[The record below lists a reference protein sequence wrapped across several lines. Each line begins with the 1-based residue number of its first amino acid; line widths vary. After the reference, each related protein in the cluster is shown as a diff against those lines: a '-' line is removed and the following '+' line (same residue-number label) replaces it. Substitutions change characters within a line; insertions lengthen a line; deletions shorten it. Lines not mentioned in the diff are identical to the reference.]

1 MDLHLCTRGSLQV
14 PFHLL
19 LPAGAEAALQGQSRD
34 IKNLLDPKQVQAR
47 TASFPLAVR
56 VQSEKWLSR
65 AERCLVIT
73 MKR

>member
-34 IKNLLDPKQVQAR
+34 SKGLLDPKQVR
-47 TASFPLAVR
+47 AVALPR
-56 VQSEKWLSR
+56 APGQQSALFT
-65 AERCLVIT
+65 L
-73 MKR
+73 